1 MTATTAGTIE
11 HVDPTT
17 IEVEENVRLDVTIDK
32 EFVASIK
39 ANGVLVPI
47 LARRDDQGRVS
58 VRAGQR
64 RTLAAREAGVAT
76 IPAYIVDG
84 DDDTATRIIEQLVEN
99 DQRQGVKQS
108 ERVAAFK
115 QLSFDGMSA
124 TVIARRTG
132 TKAAEVKKG
141 LAVAES
147 ATVTES
153 ADLYDLTLDQAAVLI
168 EFEDDAEVLATL
180 STEARKN
187 PAQFDH
193 AVQRARDSRARAASI
208 AALTAKLVE
217 EGWTIL
223 DTSPGYYES
232 EHVRASYLDDADGN
246 QVTDE
251 ALAAVEGR
259 AAFVGSS
266 YGATDARA
274 EFYLTKAQM
283 KALGWRDRSSGAGA
297 SGPMTDEQ
305 KAERKTLIA
314 NNKAWASAE
323 VVRREWLTEF
333 LSRRTMPKD
342 AQQWV
347 AVALTRHRSP
357 IGHALG
363 DSNTMAATLL
373 GVEATA
379 SYWKQTAI
387 EEFAAAHP
395 AKALHVAV
403 AITLGGIEASTSK
416 GTWRNPSERDGLYFE
431 HLAAWGYG
439 LSEVEQIVVD
449 GGKEEAARRA
459 AQADAIRGTVADDT
473 TAQDAPDFDPFD
485 AEGDDYNE
493 SAAFEG

>member
-1 MTATTAGTIE
+1 MTTTTAGTLE

-47 LARRDDQGRVS
+47 LARRDDQGRVH

-64 RTLAAREAGVAT
+64 RTLAAREAGVET
-76 IPAYIVDG
+76 IPAYIVMG

-124 TVIARRTG
+124 ATIGRRTG

-168 EFEDDAEVLATL
+168 EFEDDAEVLAEL
-180 STEARKN
+180 SAEARQR

-193 AVQRARDSRARAASI
+193 AVQRARDNRARAAAV
-208 AALTAKLVE
+208 AALTAELVE
-217 EGWTIL
+217 QGWTIL
-223 DTSPGYYES
+223 DRQPGYYEA
-232 EHVRASYLDDADGN
+232 EHVRVSYLDDADGN
-246 QVTDE
+246 QVTGE
-251 ALAAVEGR
+251 TLATVEGR
-259 AAFVGSS
+259 AAFVGSN
-266 YGATDARA
+266 YGSTDAQA
-274 EFYLTKAQM
+274 EFFVTKAQM
-283 KALGWRDRSSGAGA
+283 KAVGWRDRSSGAGA
-297 SGPMTDEQ
+297 AGPMTDEQ
-305 KAERKTLIA
+305 KAERRTLIA

-323 VVRREWLTEF
+323 IVRREWLAEF
-333 LSRRTMPKD
+333 LSRKTMPKD

-347 AVALTRHRSP
+347 AVAMTRHRQAT
-357 IGHALG
+357 GHGMTEGNSL
-363 DSNTMAATLL
+363 AATFL

-379 SYWKQTAI
+379 SYWKATAI
-387 EEFAAAHP
+387 EEYAAAHP
-395 AKALHVAV
+395 GKALHVAV
-403 AITLGGIEASTSK
+403 AVTLGGIEASTSK
-416 GTWRNPSERDGLYFE
+416 GTWRNPSRLDGLYFE
-431 HLAAWGYG
+431 QLAAWGYG

-449 GGKEEAARRA
+449 GGKTDAARHA
-459 AQADAIRGTVADDT
+459 AQADSIRGTAADDT
-473 TAQDAPDFDPFD
+473 RHVSDINPFD
-485 AEGDDYNE
+485 ADGDDTDEAMTDE
-493 SAAFEG
+493 S

>member
-1 MTATTAGTIE
+1 MTTTTAGTIE
-11 HVDPTT
+11 HVDPAT

-76 IPAYIVDG
+76 IPAYIVTG

-99 DQRQGVKQS
+99 DQRAGVKQS
-108 ERVAAFK
+108 ERIAAFK

-124 TVIARRTG
+124 ATIGRRTG

-168 EFEDDAEVLATL
+168 EFEDDAEVLAEL
-180 STEARKN
+180 STEARQR

-193 AVQRARDSRARAASI
+193 AVQRARDNRARAAAV
-208 AALTAKLVE
+208 AARTAELVE
-217 EGWTIL
+217 QGWTIL
-223 DTSPGYYES
+223 DRSPGYYES
-232 EHVRASYLDDADGN
+232 EHVRASSLNDADGN

-251 ALAAVEGR
+251 TLATVEGR

-266 YGATDARA
+266 YGSTDAQA
-274 EFYLTKAQM
+274 EFFVTKAQM
-283 KALGWRDRSSGAGA
+283 KALGWRDRNSGAGA
-297 SGPMTDEQ
+297 SGPMTEEE

-323 VVRREWLTEF
+323 VVRREWLAEF
-333 LSRRTMPKD
+333 LSRKTMPKD

-347 AVALTRHRSP
+347 AVALTRHRQP

-363 DSNTMAATLL
+363 ESNSLAATLL
-373 GVEATA
+373 GVDATP
-379 SYWKQTAI
+379 SYWKPTAI
-387 EEFAAAHP
+387 EEYAAAHP

-403 AITLGGIEASTSK
+403 AVTLGGIEASTSK
-416 GTWRNPSERDGLYFE
+416 GTWRRPGERDGLYFE
-431 HLAAWGYG
+431 QLAAWGYG

-449 GGKEEAARRA
+449 GGKAEAAQNAARAESIRGTAADDTA
-459 AQADAIRGTVADDT
+459 AQAGTE
-473 TAQDAPDFDPFD
+473 FDPFD
-485 AEGDDYNE
+485 AESDDYDE
-493 SAAFEG
+493 TVTDKS